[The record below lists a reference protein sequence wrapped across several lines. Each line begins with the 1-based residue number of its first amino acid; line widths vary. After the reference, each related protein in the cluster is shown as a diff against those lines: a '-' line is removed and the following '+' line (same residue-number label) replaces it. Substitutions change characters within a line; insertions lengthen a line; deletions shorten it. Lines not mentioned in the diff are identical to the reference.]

1 MAAEAKPQ
9 ILSHVNN
16 LNYFSILLL
25 ILSFN
30 VASGAGGT
38 WKLLLNDVGISAMH
52 SQLLINDRVIMY
64 DRSNFGPSKISL
76 PSGACRDSP
85 NDVVSKRDCTAHSIE
100 YDVAFNSI
108 RPLTIESNTWCSSG
122 GVTPEGALLQT
133 GGDKEGERKA
143 RMFYPCDD
151 ESCDWTEVDNA
162 LYVRRWYATNH
173 VLPDGRQIII
183 GGRNQFNF
191 EFFPKTKAPSLYKL
205 PFLSE
210 TYDAGQENNLYPFV
224 FLNSDGNLF
233 IYANNKAILLDYNKN
248 TVVKTYPKIPG
259 GDPRSYPSTGSAV
272 LLPIKNLEAEVVEME
287 VLVCGGAP
295 KGSYL
300 LALYK
305 NTFVKALDTCARIKI
320 NDDKPQWVL
329 EKMPRSRVMGD
340 MILLPNGHVLLING
354 GSSGSAGW
362 ELGREPVLNPDLYHP
377 DKPVG
382 SRFQVQNPSTIPR
395 MYHSTAGLLRDGRV
409 LVGGSNPHQFYNF
422 TDVLFPTELRLEAF
436 SPSYLESQYWS
447 IRPRIISLLSHSTVN
462 YGGILR
468 LRFMVFGIGGVR
480 SPVKVTMVFPSFTS
494 HSFSMSQRLLVLDHV
509 ELVRIGVWTYE
520 VRVKAPKSKNL
531 APPGYYMASVVNQD
545 IPSEG
550 IWLRLQ

>member
-9 ILSHVNN
+9 IL
-16 LNYFSILLL
+16 YFALFLHL
-25 ILSFN
+25 LSFH

-38 WKLLLNDVGISAMH
+38 WELLLNNVGISAMH
-52 SQLLINDRVIMY
+52 SQLLNNDRVIMY

-76 PSGACRDSP
+76 PNGACRDSP
-85 NDVVSKRDCTAHSIE
+85 NDVVSKHDCTAHSIE
-100 YDVAFNSI
+100 YDVALNRI
-108 RPLTIESNTWCSSG
+108 RPLTILSNTWCSSG

-151 ESCDWTEVDNA
+151 GDDFCDWTEVDNA
-162 LYVRRWYATNH
+162 LNVRRWYATNH
-173 VLPDGRQIII
+173 VLPDGRQIIV
-183 GGRNQFNF
+183 GGRNQFNY
-191 EFFPKTKAPSLYKL
+191 EFFPKTKAPSLYNL

-210 TYDAGQENNLYPFV
+210 THDVGQENNLYPFV

-233 IYANNKAILLDYNKN
+233 IFANNKAILLDYDKN
-248 TVVKTYPKIPG
+248 IVVKTYPKIPG

-272 LLPIKNLEAEVVEME
+272 LLPIKNLEEEVIELE

-305 NTFVKALDTCARIKI
+305 DTFVKALDTCARIRI
-320 NDDKPQWVL
+320 NDDDPKWVL

-362 ELGREPVLNPDLYHP
+362 ELGREPVLNPDVYHP
-377 DKPVG
+377 DKPIG

-395 MYHSTAGLLRDGRV
+395 MYHSTASLLRDGRV

-422 TDVLFPTELRLEAF
+422 TDVIFPTELRLEAF

-447 IRPRIISLLSHSTVN
+447 IRPRIMMSPSSQSTVN
-462 YGGILR
+462 YGGVLS
-468 LRFMVFGIGGVR
+468 LRFMVFGIGGVQ

-509 ELVRIGVWTYE
+509 ELMRIGVWSYE
-520 VRVKAPKSKNL
+520 VRVNAPKSKNL
-531 APPGYYMASVVNQD
+531 APPGYYMAFVVNQD

-550 IWLRLQ
+550 VWVRLQ